1 MSYNE
6 SEKSKR
12 KIWSTIKTPEEKT
25 IEIAVKKGFPHC
37 KGTYPDCPDEPTK
50 NHPTCKNCPVLE
62 EILGQI

>member
-12 KIWSTIKTPEEKT
+12 KIWNTIKTPEEKA

-37 KGTYPDCPDEPTK
+37 KGTFPDCPDKPTK
-50 NHPTCKNCPVLE
+50 DHSVCRICPVLE
-62 EILGQI
+62 EILEKI